1 MNCPPGKILNP
12 LTRRCVLKSGK
23 IGSKIMKEN
32 DKNAENKNAEN
43 KNAEN
48 KNAENKNAENK
59 NIENKNIEN
68 NKILI
73 LDLLLVILHGIFL
86 FSAFLFFAFL
96 FSAFLFS
103 AFLSFSFIIFDPIFP
118 LFNTHLRVNGFNIFP
133 GGQFILFKICK
144 DKILMLFYSL
154 KNILYY

>member
-1 MNCPPGKILNP
+1 MGVSL
-12 LTRRCVLKSGK
+12 V
-23 IGSKIMKEN
+23 
-32 DKNAENKNAEN
+32 
-43 KNAEN
+43 
-48 KNAENKNAENK
+48 
-59 NIENKNIEN
+59 
-68 NKILI
+68 
-73 LDLLLVILHGIFL
+73 LDLLLVILQGILLFSIFLFSIFL
-86 FSAFLFFAFL
+86 FSAFLFSAFLFSAFL